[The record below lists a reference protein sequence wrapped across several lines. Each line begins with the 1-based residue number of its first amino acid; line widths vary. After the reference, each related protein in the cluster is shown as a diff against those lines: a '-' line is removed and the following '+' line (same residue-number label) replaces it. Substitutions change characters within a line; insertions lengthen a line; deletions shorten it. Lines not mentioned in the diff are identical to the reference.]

1 MELFEKKVRNINR
14 YQGIVVNIRVE
25 QVELPNGARTMREV
39 VEHPGGAA
47 IVPIDADGNVYC
59 VRQYRYPFGKTL
71 LEIPAGKL
79 EPGEDPADCAVRELG
94 EETGLIAGRMTPL
107 GLLYTSPGFS
117 DEVLYLYL
125 AQELT
130 QGQAHPDPNEF
141 VNMEKHPIGELTDM
155 ISRGEI
161 RDAKTQVGILKAKL
175 ILEE

>member
-1 MELFEKKVRNINR
+1 MELFEKKVRNINQ
-14 YQGIVVNIRVE
+14 YQGIVVNIKVE

-94 EETGLIAGRMTPL
+94 EETGLIAGRLTPL

-155 ISRGEI
+155 IGRGEI